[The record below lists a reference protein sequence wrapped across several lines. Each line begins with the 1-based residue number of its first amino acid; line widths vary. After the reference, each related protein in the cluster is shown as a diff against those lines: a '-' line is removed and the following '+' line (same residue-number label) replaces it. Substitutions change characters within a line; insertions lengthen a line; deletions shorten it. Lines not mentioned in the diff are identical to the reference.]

1 MIWRCRSDPI
11 KFSMPYVQSDRRS
24 DPNTVRKLITRK
36 KYMSILTLNAQNG
49 HAVLRFLNMRQLVNQ
64 SAS

>member
-1 MIWRCRSDPI
+1 
-11 KFSMPYVQSDRRS
+11 MPYVQSDRRS